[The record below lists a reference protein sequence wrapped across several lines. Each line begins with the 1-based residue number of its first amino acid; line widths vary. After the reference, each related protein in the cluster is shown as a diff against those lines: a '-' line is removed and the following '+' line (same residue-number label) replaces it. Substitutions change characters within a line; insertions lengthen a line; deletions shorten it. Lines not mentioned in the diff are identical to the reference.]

1 MGQEIPSSQAFL
13 LTATLAGYYLSG
25 LYGSLITYRIFLSP
39 IRMFPGPFWAK
50 ISNVTFSAQLRK
62 GDYPKD
68 FKRSIKN
75 TGILSVSDH
84 QIFLLFIR
92 RLLMPSTGVIPD
104 VSKPTGT
111 ISPYRWY
118 RCRPPVNAQN
128 MTKGA
133 AFGVEHFMVPCY
145 AAMRVGLQSIRTSL
159 SSTLKTSKGEK
170 SILPIYS
177 SCIAL
182 MLWAMLHLELP
193 SRFCRTTNNIGLL
206 SCCTEVWCRSASCF
220 QHGFLEF
227 YLQSLAPREIGS
239 RSRITVV
246 RGWKKEWMW
255 ENRHST
261 ISLIQNADFSHN

>member
-1 MGQEIPSSQAFL
+1 MTMQLGSILFVAGAATHVGFFNRGEHHMYGNRYLQIFVCAFITISLAIMGQEIPSSQAFL

-182 MLWAMLHLELP
+182 ML
-193 SRFCRTTNNIGLL
+193 
-206 SCCTEVWCRSASCF
+206 
-220 QHGFLEF
+220 
-227 YLQSLAPREIGS
+227 
-239 RSRITVV
+239 
-246 RGWKKEWMW
+246 
-255 ENRHST
+255 
-261 ISLIQNADFSHN
+261 